1 MAERQTLV
9 SRERLIYKSW
19 LDKAIL
25 RGIQPPA
32 EAAEF
37 VRELLT
43 IYAEAGPDLESSA
56 SDIYATAHDLAALT
70 LDDMPVDLV
79 NTVYRDYLLDAMV
92 DSATKCSCNETRSL
106 VRFTNLISSAFC
118 DAHSDQLRKTIRRD
132 RVQRSSAEM
141 KMAKEIQRRLL
152 PKVIPKIPGYQFA
165 GRLIPAS
172 EVGGDYWSVR
182 HYAEDG
188 IVTMKL
194 ADISGHGVAAATLV
208 AAVKFISGCYYRRSS
223 SAAEVMQHTNRVLTI
238 ETPHDILISMAYGWL
253 CPESHKLSIVNAGH
267 DPVFFC
273 HEGACIDVAPTGPV
287 LGVLETVEYEET
299 AFDLQEGDIIFFG
312 SDGIIEAGIG
322 QPFGR
327 ERLKDV
333 LVSSIHLSADEIA
346 DTVVKAVRDYA
357 PVPHDDISLLVTKVT
372 SDSSV

>member
-1 MAERQTLV
+1 MAERQTLA
-9 SRERLIYKSW
+9 SQERLIYKSW

-25 RGIQPPA
+25 RGIQPPPD
-32 EAAEF
+32 AAEY
-37 VRELLT
+37 VQELLV
-43 IYAEAGPDLESSA
+43 IYTESTPDMESCA
-56 SDIYATAHDLAALT
+56 SDIYATAHDLAALA
-70 LDDMPVDLV
+70 LEDMPIDLV
-79 NTVYRDYLLDAMV
+79 CTIYRDYLLDAMLESV
-92 DSATKCSCNETRSL
+92 TRPSIDQTRSL
-106 VRFTNLISSAFC
+106 VRFANLISSAFC
-118 DAHSDQLRKTIRRD
+118 ESHSDQLHKTIRRD

-152 PKVIPKIPGYQFA
+152 PKVIPEIPGYQFA

-223 SAAEVMQHTNRVLTI
+223 SAAEVMEHTNRVLTI

-253 CPESHKLSIVNAGH
+253 RPETQQLSIVNAGH
-267 DPVFFC
+267 DPVFVC
-273 HEGACIDVAPTGPV
+273 HEGACTDVDPTGPV
-287 LGVLETVEYEET
+287 LGVLETVEYGET
-299 AFDLQEGDIIFFG
+299 EFDLHEGDVIFFG
-312 SDGIIEAGIG
+312 SDGITEAGIG

-333 LVSSIHLSADEIA
+333 LVANTHLSADEIA

-357 PVPHDDISLLVTKVT
+357 PIPHDDISLLVTKVT
-372 SDSSV
+372 SDPSV